1 VQVPARWDPATSVHL
16 RTLTGHTSWL
26 WEVPFSPDGR
36 LLVTASL
43 EETARLWD

>member
-1 VQVPARWDPATSVHL
+1 MPVARWDPATSVYL
-16 RTLTGHTSWL
+16 RTLTGYTSRL